1 MSDEMTEEYP
11 ANEVLVGVRQNQMII
26 NGIVYC
32 DTCWIVRPDDKS
44 LCPCLQ
50 EPVKTCEDC
59 AKAKDPCLFCNPA
72 HHANHKIAM
81 AEFAKIME
89 DMEEQYPPCS
99 TCYDKGLGSCEAC
112 GYYPED
118 HYPANHYSANPDQA
132 YQDHFFVE
140 CDADYR
146 EHKYEY

>member
-1 MSDEMTEEYP
+1 MTEELFEYP

-26 NGIVYC
+26 NGVVYC
-32 DTCWIVRPDDKS
+32 DMCWIVRPDDKS

-72 HHANHKIAM
+72 HHANHKVAM
-81 AEFAKIME
+81 AEMEKILAEME
-89 DMEEQYPPCS
+89 QKYPPCPA
-99 TCYDKGLGSCEAC
+99 CKDDGLSCETC
-112 GYYPED
+112 GHYPEGHCSEG
-118 HYPANHYSANPDQA
+118 HYPRSSE
-132 YQDHFFVE
+132 YQDHYDE
-140 CDADYR
+140 DDPDYR

>member
-1 MSDEMTEEYP
+1 MTEELFEYP
-11 ANEVLVGVRQNQMII
+11 ANEVMVGVRQNQMII

-59 AKAKDPCLFCNPA
+59 AKAKDPCLFCNPV
-72 HHANHKIAM
+72 HHANHRVAM
-81 AEFAKIME
+81 AEMAKILA
-89 DMEEQYPPCS
+89 DIEEQYPPCS
-99 TCYDKGLGSCEAC
+99 ACKDNGLSCETC
-112 GYYPED
+112 GHCPE
-118 HYPANHYSANPDQA
+118 YPDQA
-132 YQDHFFVE
+132 YQDHYFDE
-140 CDADYR
+140 DDPDYR